1 MKDLEAKIV
10 ANETIKIIDNK
21 DEKKRDFNGI
31 VQEKKQESN
40 DADQEK
46 KQESSDTDQERQQE
60 SNDTVQEKKQVSSDR
75 DQEKKQESNDTDHDK
90 AIEALQKQIK
100 EKDGELKIFK
110 SDVEHLQHR
119 YNRTFVHC
127 QGGNFN
133 IHIWAWLGYFIC

>member
-10 ANETIKIIDNK
+10 ANEAIKIIDNK

-31 VQEKKQESN
+31 VQEKKQESS
-40 DADQEK
+40 DTHQDK
-46 KQESSDTDQERQQE
+46 KQE
-60 SNDTVQEKKQVSSDR
+60 SSDR

-100 EKDGELKIFK
+100 EKDDELKTFK

-119 YNRTFVHC
+119 YNR
-127 QGGNFN
+127 NFCS
-133 IHIWAWLGYFIC
+133 L